1 MFKFNSA
8 DNSKSDEEYPNEQYE
23 YNHQCPSVFW
33 SPRKTSFQEDSE
45 YNSLMLETTGN
56 MGQHNDNPS
65 MQSPISSV
73 YNSEILNFASFGR
86 NELKPT
92 ANFRLM
98 RAGFLENEG
107 RPDFRL
113 ASFPVY
119 GGCKEN
125 GLAGLTM
132 TQMVYSKQS
141 TIWRDFQL
149 EEKGE
154 NQTADTQ
161 VRFAK

>member
-8 DNSKSDEEYPNEQYE
+8 DNSKSDEEYPNEHYE
-23 YNHQCPSVFW
+23 FNHQCPSVFW
-33 SPRKTSFQEDSE
+33 SPRKASFQEDSE
-45 YNSLMLETTGN
+45 YDSLMLEAMGN
-56 MGQHNDNPS
+56 MDQHNDNPS

-73 YNSEILNFASFGR
+73 YNSEILNCASFGR
-86 NELKPT
+86 NELKST

-98 RAGFLENEG
+98 SAGCLENEV

-113 ASFPVY
+113 ASYPVY

-125 GLAGLTM
+125 GLAGLSM
-132 TQMVYSKQS
+132 TQVVYSKQS
-141 TIWRDFQL
+141 TAWRDFHL
-149 EEKGE
+149 EDKAE